1 MRFDAAN
8 LGKKND
14 LTKILAKENEDNGLS
29 RDRHLPQAKESTF
42 PVWIAAKNLKI
53 SKSQISKLKFILN
66 SKSLQN
72 ELI

>member
-29 RDRHLPQAKESTF
+29 RDRHLPQAIESTF
-42 PVWIAAKNLKI
+42 PVWIAAKI
-53 SKSQISKLKFILN
+53 SKSQNLK
-66 SKSLQN
+66 SQN
-72 ELI
+72 